1 MSSDACSAYT
11 ASRGALILKNGVK
24 IAETAVSGG
33 KIEKEGPL
41 GGLLDVYCDSDD
53 LHTGT
58 FEKAEAEMV
67 RMTVNTLMAKAGVKD
82 SNIDLLLAGDLMNQC
97 TSTAY
102 GLSEFDIPYMGLYGA
117 CSTFAEGLLTAALLI
132 DAGHIG
138 SAIVVASSNFC
149 TAERQFRFPLEYGAV
164 SGTTAQTT
172 VTGAG
177 ALILSKSG
185 GAPYVTH
192 FTAGKIVDLGI
203 TDANNMGAAMAPA
216 AADTL
221 LAHFKD
227 TGKRPEDYDLIL
239 SGDLGEVGRSILVD
253 MMNDEGYD
261 IAENYNDCGC
271 MIFDGKKQ
279 DTHAGG
285 SGCGCGASTLC
296 GYVMN
301 RMKAGEL
308 NRVLF
313 MATGALLSPTST
325 LQGESIPSVAHAVVI
340 SNTGQEGER

>member
-1 MSSDACSAYT
+1 MSKRLGKQT
-11 ASRGALILKNGVK
+11 VRMQNGVG
-24 IAETAVSGG
+24 IAGYASVAG
-33 KIEKEGPL
+33 KKEGEGPL
-41 GGLLDVYCDSDD
+41 RHYFDILMDD
-53 LHTGT
+53 AEWGEKTWEKTESKMQKSAVAHAV
-58 FEKAEAEMV
+58 EKAGI
-67 RMTVNTLMAKAGVKD
+67 NLSD
-82 SNIDLLLAGDLMNQC
+82 INYIFAGDLLNQC
-97 TSTAY
+97 IGSSF
-102 GLSEFDIPYMGLYGA
+102 GLRELEIPFLGVYGA
-117 CSTFAEGLLTAALLI
+117 CSTMAETLGLAAMTVDGGFADCSAA
-132 DAGHIG
+132 
-138 SAIVVASSNFC
+138 VTSSHFC
-149 TAERQFRFPLEYGAV
+149 TAERQYRTPLEYG
-164 SGTTAQTT
+164 GQRTPTAQWT

>member
-1 MSSDACSAYT
+1 MQ
-11 ASRGALILKNGVK
+11 NGVG
-24 IAETAVSGG
+24 IAGYASVAG
-33 KIEKEGPL
+33 KKEGEGPL
-41 GGLLDVYCDSDD
+41 RRYFDILMEDAEWGEKTWEKTESKMQKSAVAHAVEKAGINLLDINYI
-53 LHTGT
+53 
-58 FEKAEAEMV
+58 F
-67 RMTVNTLMAKAGVKD
+67 
-82 SNIDLLLAGDLMNQC
+82 AGDLLNQC
-97 TSTAY
+97 IGSSF
-102 GLSEFDIPYMGLYGA
+102 GLRELEIPFLGVYGA
-117 CSTFAEGLLTAALLI
+117 CSTMAETLGLAAMTVDGGFADCSAA
-132 DAGHIG
+132 
-138 SAIVVASSNFC
+138 VTSSHFC
-149 TAERQFRFPLEYGAV
+149 TAERQYRTPLEYG
-164 SGTTAQTT
+164 GQRTPTAQWT

-227 TGKRPEDYDLIL
+227 TGNRPEDYDLIL
-239 SGDLGEVGRSILVD
+239 SGDLGEVGKSILID
-253 MMNDEGYD
+253 MMIDEGYD

-340 SNTGQEGER
+340 SNTGQEDG

>member
-1 MSSDACSAYT
+1 MSKRLGKQT
-11 ASRGALILKNGVK
+11 VRMQNGVG
-24 IAETAVSGG
+24 IAGYASIAG
-33 KIEKEGPL
+33 KKEGEGPL
-41 GGLLDVYCDSDD
+41 RRYFDILMEDAEWGEKTWEKTESKMQKSAVA
-53 LHTGT
+53 HAV
-58 FEKAEAEMV
+58 EKAGI
-67 RMTVNTLMAKAGVKD
+67 NLSD
-82 SNIDLLLAGDLMNQC
+82 INYIFAGDLLNQC
-97 TSTAY
+97 IGSSF
-102 GLSEFDIPYMGLYGA
+102 GLRELEIPFLGVYGA
-117 CSTFAEGLLTAALLI
+117 CSTMAETLGLAAMTVDGGFADCSAA
-132 DAGHIG
+132 
-138 SAIVVASSNFC
+138 VTSSHFC
-149 TAERQFRFPLEYGAV
+149 TAERQYRTPLEYG
-164 SGTTAQTT
+164 GQRTPTAQWT

-227 TGKRPEDYDLIL
+227 TGNRPEDYDLIL
-239 SGDLGEVGRSILVD
+239 SGDLGEVGKSILID
-253 MMNDEGYD
+253 MMIDEGYD
-261 IAENYNDCGC
+261 IAENYND
-271 MIFDGKKQ
+271 
-279 DTHAGG
+279 
-285 SGCGCGASTLC
+285 C

>member
-41 GGLLDVYCDSDD
+41 GGLLDVYCNSDD

-177 ALILSKSG
+177 AALLVRAKPEETG
-185 GAPYVTH
+185 VFLTRGMY
-192 FTAGKIVDLGI
+192 GIVSDRGI
-203 TDANNMGAAMAPA
+203 KDAANMGAAMATA
-216 AADTL
+216 AADTIL
-221 LAHFKD
+221 RYLGS
-227 TGKRPEDYDLIL
+227 TGETTSDYDAVAT
-239 SGDLGEVGRSILVD
+239 GDLGREGVSLAREMLNEK
-253 MMNDEGYD
+253 NDP
-261 IAENYNDCGC
+261 AKSLCDCGE
-271 MIFDGKKQ
+271 IIYDLEKQ
-279 DTHAGG
+279 KVGCGG
-285 SGCGCGASTLC
+285 SGCGCSAVVTGGHFYHELKNGSMC
-296 GYVMN
+296 
-301 RMKAGEL
+301 RMALVG
-308 NRVLF
+308 
-313 MATGALLSPTST
+313 TGALMSPQSIK
-325 LQGESIPSVAHAVVI
+325 QGQSIPGVGHLVCLEKR
-340 SNTGQEGER
+340 G

>member
-1 MSSDACSAYT
+1 MSKRLGKQTVRLQSGVGIAGY
-11 ASRGALILKNGVK
+11 AS
-24 IAETAVSGG
+24 IAG
-33 KIEKEGPL
+33 KKEGEGPL
-41 GGLLDVYCDSDD
+41 RRYFDILMEDAEWGEKTWEKTESKMQKSAVA
-53 LHTGT
+53 HAV
-58 FEKAEAEMV
+58 EKAGI
-67 RMTVNTLMAKAGVKD
+67 NLSD
-82 SNIDLLLAGDLMNQC
+82 INYIFAGDLLNQC
-97 TSTAY
+97 IGSSF
-102 GLSEFDIPYMGLYGA
+102 GLRELEIPFLGVYGA
-117 CSTFAEGLLTAALLI
+117 CSTMAETLGLAAMTVDGGFADCSAA
-132 DAGHIG
+132 
-138 SAIVVASSNFC
+138 VTSSHFC
-149 TAERQFRFPLEYGAV
+149 TAERQYRTPLEYG
-164 SGTTAQTT
+164 GQRTPTAQWT

-227 TGKRPEDYDLIL
+227 TGNRPEDYDLIL

-340 SNTGQEGER
+340 SNTGQEGEQ

>member
-1 MSSDACSAYT
+1 MSKRLGKQT
-11 ASRGALILKNGVK
+11 VRMQNGVG
-24 IAETAVSGG
+24 IAGYASVAG
-33 KIEKEGPL
+33 KKEGEGPL
-41 GGLLDVYCDSDD
+41 RRYFDILMEDAEWGEKTWEKTESKMQKSAVA
-53 LHTGT
+53 HAV
-58 FEKAEAEMV
+58 EKAGI
-67 RMTVNTLMAKAGVKD
+67 NLSD
-82 SNIDLLLAGDLMNQC
+82 INYIFAGDLLNQC
-97 TSTAY
+97 IGSSF
-102 GLSEFDIPYMGLYGA
+102 GLRELEIPFLGVYGA
-117 CSTFAEGLLTAALLI
+117 CSTMAETLGLAAMTVDGGFADCSAA
-132 DAGHIG
+132 
-138 SAIVVASSNFC
+138 VTSSHFC
-149 TAERQFRFPLEYGAV
+149 TAERQYRTPLEYG
-164 SGTTAQTT
+164 GQRTPTAQWT

-227 TGKRPEDYDLIL
+227 TGNRPEDYDLIL
-239 SGDLGEVGRSILVD
+239 SGDLGEIGRLILVD

>member
-1 MSSDACSAYT
+1 MQ
-11 ASRGALILKNGVK
+11 NGVG
-24 IAETAVSGG
+24 IAGYASVAG
-33 KIEKEGPL
+33 KKEGEGPL
-41 GGLLDVYCDSDD
+41 RRYFDILMEDAEWGEKTWEKTESKMQKSAVA
-53 LHTGT
+53 HAV
-58 FEKAEAEMV
+58 EKAGI
-67 RMTVNTLMAKAGVKD
+67 NLSD
-82 SNIDLLLAGDLMNQC
+82 INYIFAGDLLNQC
-97 TSTAY
+97 IGSSF
-102 GLSEFDIPYMGLYGA
+102 GLRELEIPFLGVYGA
-117 CSTFAEGLLTAALLI
+117 CSTMAETLGLAAMTVDGGFAECSAA
-132 DAGHIG
+132 
-138 SAIVVASSNFC
+138 VTSSHFC
-149 TAERQFRFPLEYGAV
+149 TAERQYRTPLEYG
-164 SGTTAQTT
+164 GQRTPTAQWT

-227 TGKRPEDYDLIL
+227 TGNRPEDYDLIL
-239 SGDLGEVGRSILVD
+239 SGDLGEVGKSILID
-253 MMNDEGYD
+253 MMIDEGYD

>member
-1 MSSDACSAYT
+1 MQ
-11 ASRGALILKNGVK
+11 NGVG
-24 IAETAVSGG
+24 IAGYASVAG
-33 KIEKEGPL
+33 KKEGEGPL
-41 GGLLDVYCDSDD
+41 RHYFDILMEDAEWGEKTWEKTESKMQKSAVA
-53 LHTGT
+53 HAV
-58 FEKAEAEMV
+58 EKAGI
-67 RMTVNTLMAKAGVKD
+67 NLSD
-82 SNIDLLLAGDLMNQC
+82 INYIFAGDLLNQC
-97 TSTAY
+97 IGSSF
-102 GLSEFDIPYMGLYGA
+102 GLRELEIPFLGVYGA
-117 CSTFAEGLLTAALLI
+117 CSTMAETLGLAAMTVDGGFADCSAA
-132 DAGHIG
+132 
-138 SAIVVASSNFC
+138 VTSSHFC
-149 TAERQFRFPLEYGAV
+149 TAERQYRTPLEYG
-164 SGTTAQTT
+164 GQRTPTAQWT

-227 TGKRPEDYDLIL
+227 TGNRPEDYDLIL

-340 SNTGQEGER
+340 SNTGQEDG

>member
-1 MSSDACSAYT
+1 MQ
-11 ASRGALILKNGVK
+11 NGVG
-24 IAETAVSGG
+24 IAGYASVAG
-33 KIEKEGPL
+33 KKEGEGPL
-41 GGLLDVYCDSDD
+41 RHYFDILMDD
-53 LHTGT
+53 AEWGEKTWEKTESKMQKSAVAHAV
-58 FEKAEAEMV
+58 EKAGI
-67 RMTVNTLMAKAGVKD
+67 NLSD
-82 SNIDLLLAGDLMNQC
+82 INYIFAGDLLNQC
-97 TSTAY
+97 IGSSF
-102 GLSEFDIPYMGLYGA
+102 GLRELEIPFLGVYGA
-117 CSTFAEGLLTAALLI
+117 CSTMAETLGLAAMTVDGGFADCSAA
-132 DAGHIG
+132 
-138 SAIVVASSNFC
+138 VTSSHFC
-149 TAERQFRFPLEYGAV
+149 TAERQYRTPLEYG
-164 SGTTAQTT
+164 GQRTPTAQWT

-239 SGDLGEVGRSILVD
+239 SGDLGEVGKSILID
-253 MMNDEGYD
+253 MMIDEGYD

-285 SGCGCGASTLC
+285 SVCGCGASTLC
-296 GYVMN
+296 GHVMN

-340 SNTGQEGER
+340 SNTGQEDG

>member
-1 MSSDACSAYT
+1 MQ
-11 ASRGALILKNGVK
+11 NGVG
-24 IAETAVSGG
+24 IAGYASIAG
-33 KIEKEGPL
+33 KKEGEGPL
-41 GGLLDVYCDSDD
+41 RRYFDILMEDAEWGEKTWEKTESKMQKSAVA
-53 LHTGT
+53 HAV
-58 FEKAEAEMV
+58 EKAGI
-67 RMTVNTLMAKAGVKD
+67 NLSD
-82 SNIDLLLAGDLMNQC
+82 INYIFAGDLLNQC
-97 TSTAY
+97 IGSSF
-102 GLSEFDIPYMGLYGA
+102 GLRELEIPFLGVYGA
-117 CSTFAEGLLTAALLI
+117 CSTMAETLGLAAMTVDGGFADCSAA
-132 DAGHIG
+132 
-138 SAIVVASSNFC
+138 VTSSHFC
-149 TAERQFRFPLEYGAV
+149 TAERQYRTPLEYG
-164 SGTTAQTT
+164 GQRTPTAQWT

-239 SGDLGEVGRSILVD
+239 SGDLGEVGKSILID
-253 MMNDEGYD
+253 MMIDEGYD

-340 SNTGQEGER
+340 SNTGQEDG

>member
-1 MSSDACSAYT
+1 MQ
-11 ASRGALILKNGVK
+11 NGVG
-24 IAETAVSGG
+24 IAGYASIAG
-33 KIEKEGPL
+33 KKEGEGPL
-41 GGLLDVYCDSDD
+41 RHYFDILMDD
-53 LHTGT
+53 AEWGERTWEKTESKMQKSAVAHAV
-58 FEKAEAEMV
+58 EKAGI
-67 RMTVNTLMAKAGVKD
+67 NLSD
-82 SNIDLLLAGDLMNQC
+82 INYIFAGDLLNQC
-97 TSTAY
+97 IGSSF
-102 GLSEFDIPYMGLYGA
+102 GLRELEIPFLGVYGA
-117 CSTFAEGLLTAALLI
+117 CSTMAETLGLAAMTVDGGFADCSAA
-132 DAGHIG
+132 
-138 SAIVVASSNFC
+138 VTSSHFC
-149 TAERQFRFPLEYGAV
+149 TAERQYRTPLEYG
-164 SGTTAQTT
+164 GQRTPTAQWT

-239 SGDLGEVGRSILVD
+239 SGDLGEVGKSILID
-253 MMNDEGYD
+253 MMIDEGYD

-340 SNTGQEGER
+340 SNTGQEDG

>member
-1 MSSDACSAYT
+1 MP
-11 ASRGALILKNGVK
+11 
-24 IAETAVSGG
+24 ETAVSGG
-33 KIEKEGPL
+33 KSKKK
-41 GGLLDVYCDSDD
+41 DRSAWSARRYYCDSDD

-177 ALILSKSG
+177 AALLVRAKPEETG
-185 GAPYVTH
+185 VFLTRGMY
-192 FTAGKIVDLGI
+192 GIVSDRGI
-203 TDANNMGAAMAPA
+203 KDAANMGAAMG
-216 AADTL
+216 D
-221 LAHFKD
+221 
-227 TGKRPEDYDLIL
+227 GGRRYDF
-239 SGDLGEVGRSILVD
+239 
-253 MMNDEGYD
+253 
-261 IAENYNDCGC
+261 A
-271 MIFDGKKQ
+271 
-279 DTHAGG
+279 
-285 SGCGCGASTLC
+285 
-296 GYVMN
+296 
-301 RMKAGEL
+301 
-308 NRVLF
+308 LF
-313 MATGALLSPTST
+313 
-325 LQGESIPSVAHAVVI
+325 
-340 SNTGQEGER
+340 GQHRRNHVRL

>member
-1 MSSDACSAYT
+1 MSKRLGKQT
-11 ASRGALILKNGVK
+11 VRMQNGVG
-24 IAETAVSGG
+24 IAGYASVAG
-33 KIEKEGPL
+33 KKEGEGPL
-41 GGLLDVYCDSDD
+41 RRYFDILMEDAEWGEKTWEKTESKMQKSAVA
-53 LHTGT
+53 HAV
-58 FEKAEAEMV
+58 EKAGI
-67 RMTVNTLMAKAGVKD
+67 NLSD
-82 SNIDLLLAGDLMNQC
+82 INYIFAGDLLNQC
-97 TSTAY
+97 IGSSF
-102 GLSEFDIPYMGLYGA
+102 GLRELEIPFLGVYGA
-117 CSTFAEGLLTAALLI
+117 CSTMAETLGLAAMTVDGGFADCAA
-132 DAGHIG
+132 A
-138 SAIVVASSNFC
+138 VTSSHFC
-149 TAERQFRFPLEYGAV
+149 TAERQYRTPLEYG
-164 SGTTAQTT
+164 GQRTPTAQWT

-227 TGKRPEDYDLIL
+227 TGNRPEDYDLIL

>member
-1 MSSDACSAYT
+1 MQ
-11 ASRGALILKNGVK
+11 NGVG
-24 IAETAVSGG
+24 IAGYASIAG
-33 KIEKEGPL
+33 KKEGEGPL
-41 GGLLDVYCDSDD
+41 RRYFDILMEDAVWGEKTWEKTESKMQKSAVA
-53 LHTGT
+53 HAV
-58 FEKAEAEMV
+58 EKAGI
-67 RMTVNTLMAKAGVKD
+67 NLSD
-82 SNIDLLLAGDLMNQC
+82 INYIFAGDLLNQC
-97 TSTAY
+97 IGSSF
-102 GLSEFDIPYMGLYGA
+102 GLRELEIPFLGVYGA
-117 CSTFAEGLLTAALLI
+117 CSTMAETLGLAAMTVDGGFADCSAA
-132 DAGHIG
+132 
-138 SAIVVASSNFC
+138 VTSSHFC
-149 TAERQFRFPLEYGAV
+149 TAERQYRTPLEYG
-164 SGTTAQTT
+164 GQRTPTAQWT

-239 SGDLGEVGRSILVD
+239 SGDLGEVGKSILID
-253 MMNDEGYD
+253 MMIDEGYD

>member
-1 MSSDACSAYT
+1 MSKRLGKQT
-11 ASRGALILKNGVK
+11 VRMQNGVG
-24 IAETAVSGG
+24 IAGYASVAG
-33 KIEKEGPL
+33 KKEGEGPL
-41 GGLLDVYCDSDD
+41 RRYFDILMEDAEWGEKTWEKTESKMQKSAVA
-53 LHTGT
+53 HAV
-58 FEKAEAEMV
+58 EKAGI
-67 RMTVNTLMAKAGVKD
+67 NLSD
-82 SNIDLLLAGDLMNQC
+82 INYIFAGDLLNQC
-97 TSTAY
+97 IGSSF
-102 GLSEFDIPYMGLYGA
+102 GLRELEIPFLGVYGA
-117 CSTFAEGLLTAALLI
+117 CSTMAETLGLAAMTVDGGFADCSAA
-132 DAGHIG
+132 
-138 SAIVVASSNFC
+138 VTSSHFC
-149 TAERQFRFPLEYGAV
+149 TAERQYRTPLEYG
-164 SGTTAQTT
+164 GQRTPTAQWT

-239 SGDLGEVGRSILVD
+239 SGDLGEVGKSILID
-253 MMNDEGYD
+253 MMIDEGYD

-340 SNTGQEGER
+340 SNTGQEDG

>member
-1 MSSDACSAYT
+1 MSKRLGKQT
-11 ASRGALILKNGVK
+11 VRMQNGVG
-24 IAETAVSGG
+24 IAGYASVAG
-33 KIEKEGPL
+33 KKEGEGPL
-41 GGLLDVYCDSDD
+41 RRYFDILMEDAEWGEKTWEKTESKMQKSAVA
-53 LHTGT
+53 HAV
-58 FEKAEAEMV
+58 EKAGI
-67 RMTVNTLMAKAGVKD
+67 NLSD
-82 SNIDLLLAGDLMNQC
+82 INYIFAGDLLNQC
-97 TSTAY
+97 IGSSF
-102 GLSEFDIPYMGLYGA
+102 GLRELEIPFLGVYGA
-117 CSTFAEGLLTAALLI
+117 CSTMAETLGLAAMTVDGGFADCSAA
-132 DAGHIG
+132 
-138 SAIVVASSNFC
+138 VTSSHFC
-149 TAERQFRFPLEYGAV
+149 TAERQYRTPLEYG
-164 SGTTAQTT
+164 GQRTPTAQWT

-227 TGKRPEDYDLIL
+227 TGNRPEDYDLIL